1 MYGVNLK
8 AQIVYIAAESRAP
21 AQRFACAPSATPLVN
36 GDREIVSILRV
47 IHTARD
53 WPNEEWPR

>member
-1 MYGVNLK
+1 MATGRPGRVTGTYEEVGDGVALHHRL
-8 AQIVYIAAESRAP
+8 RAL
-21 AQRFACAPSATPLVN
+21 RWR

>member
-1 MYGVNLK
+1 MATGRPGRVTGTYEEVGDGVALHHCL
-8 AQIVYIAAESRAP
+8 RAL
-21 AQRFACAPSATPLVN
+21 RWR